1 MPIGII
7 DCLHAADAFY
17 ARTQRVGRLCNE
29 ASALEAEAL
38 RVSSTLHLLASP
50 AHAALVFDR
59 VASLTAL
66 RTTLERA
73 SSFVA
78 ELPNGG
84 ATWTG
89 AVRLFFGSLSRKE
102 DQMNSCSAELRRGID
117 NLHLAATLL
126 ASAGAHEARLAAIEA
141 AEAQLRAIAG
151 VAADSAT
158 NAELLRGLVTARTR
172 EIMAMAQ
179 SHGVVLGDVADGVRD
194 VVDGVR
200 AIQNMLGNVNR
211 ARQGV
216 ATTAEAAHFM
226 ELPIPWEHLVFA
238 LTDDEPPL
246 RHELGRGGY
255 GTVYLASVRD

>member
-7 DCLHAADAFY
+7 DLLNAADALY

-29 ASALEAEAL
+29 ATALEAEAL

-59 VASLTAL
+59 VVALTAL

-117 NLHLAATLL
+117 DLHLAATLL

-151 VAADSAT
+151 VAAGSAA
-158 NAELLRGLVTARTR
+158 NAELLRGLVNARTR
-172 EIMAMAQ
+172 EILAMAQ
-179 SHGVVLGDVADGVRD
+179 SHGVILGDVA
-194 VVDGVR
+194 DGVR
-200 AIQNMLGNVNR
+200 AIQNMLENLNLVVR
-211 ARQGV
+211 PGV

-226 ELPIPWEHLVFA
+226 ELPIPWEHLVFV
-238 LTDDEPPL
+238 LTNDDQPVRREV
-246 RHELGRGGY
+246 GRGGY